1 MNKFIS
7 LSAGNSQYV
16 INFEEIQMIKFVDK
30 DLKLT
35 IMFKAE
41 SAVKLELTYYATHEY
56 NKIKEYLFSIL

>member
-7 LSAGNSQYV
+7 LSGGNNQYV
-16 INFEEIQMIKFVDK
+16 INPEEIQVIKFVDK

-41 SAVKLELTYYATHEY
+41 SAVKLELTYYDTHEY
-56 NKIKEYLFSIL
+56 DKIKEYLFLKL